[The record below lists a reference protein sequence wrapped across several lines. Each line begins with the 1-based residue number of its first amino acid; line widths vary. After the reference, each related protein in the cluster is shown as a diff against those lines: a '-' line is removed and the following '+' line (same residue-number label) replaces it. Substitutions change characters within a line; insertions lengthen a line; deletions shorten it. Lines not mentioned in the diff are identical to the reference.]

1 LSQQTIAVVGA
12 GVVGASVGL
21 FLQRDGHRVILLDRS
36 GPAAG
41 ASFGNAGAIVN
52 GSCAPTAMPGI
63 VGDVVRMMLQPLPP
77 LSIRPA
83 YFPKILPWLLRFVAA
98 SRRSRVNRIAGDL
111 HALTAG
117 AVVAWRELAAET
129 PLDRLLATGG
139 WLKVY
144 ESNRG
149 FAATATARELL
160 DAVGTPYELLE
171 AGDIQ
176 DLEPHLAPIYTH
188 GIWQKDGLRIVNPGR
203 LVSEMVDLLVAGG
216 GSFLPG
222 EVLGIEPAEALV
234 TVRLA
239 DRTLTA
245 DRVVVAAGAWSRPLA
260 ALLGDR
266 VPLDTERGYHMMLP
280 AGTESLLGRP
290 VLNAAH
296 SFVLSP
302 METGLRMTSQVEL
315 AGVDA
320 PPDYRR
326 IRSLLPEARRMLPA
340 VQATEA
346 SVWMGC
352 RPSLP
357 DSLPVIG
364 CSTRSPNVLYA
375 FGHQHL
381 GMTLGPVTGK
391 LISDL
396 VAGRTP
402 SLDLAPYRPDRW

>member
-1 LSQQTIAVVGA
+1 LSQRTIAVVGA

-21 FLQRDGHRVILLDRS
+21 FLQRDGHRVVLLDRE

-63 VGDVVRMMLQPLPP
+63 TGDVIRMMLRPLPP

-83 YFPKILPWLLRFVAA
+83 YLPQILPWLLRFIAA
-98 SRRSRVNRIAGDL
+98 SRRSEVDRVAAAL
-111 HALTAG
+111 HALTVG
-117 AVVAWRELAAET
+117 AVDAWRELLAGT
-129 PLDRLLATGG
+129 PLDSLLVTGG

-144 ESNRG
+144 ESDAS

-160 DAVGTPYELLE
+160 DKVGTPYELLVAE
-171 AGDIQ
+171 DIQ
-176 DLEPHLAPIYTH
+176 DLEPHLAPVFRH
-188 GIWQKDGLRIVNPGR
+188 GIWQKDSLRVVNPGR
-203 LVSEMVDLLVAGG
+203 LVAGMVDLLVARGG
-216 GSFLPG
+216 ELRIAEVRHIDPRSTGVTLRLDNG
-222 EVLGIEPAEALV
+222 E
-234 TVRLA
+234 
-239 DRTLTA
+239 LTA
-245 DRVVVAAGAWSRPLA
+245 DRVILAAGAWSRGLA
-260 ALLGDR
+260 RRLGDR
-266 VPLDTERGYHMMLP
+266 LPLDTERGYHMMLP

-290 VLNAAH
+290 VLNADQ

-302 METGLRMTSQVEL
+302 METGMRMTSQVEL
-315 AGVDA
+315 AGVQA

-326 IRSLLPEARRMLPA
+326 IRSLLPAAKRMLPA
-340 VQATEA
+340 LEAAEA

-364 CSTRSPNVLYA
+364 RSSRSTDVLYA

-381 GMTLGPVTGK
+381 GMTLGPVTGR
-391 LISDL
+391 IIADL
-396 VAGRTP
+396 VAGRSP
-402 SLDLAPYRPDRW
+402 VLDLSPYRPDRW